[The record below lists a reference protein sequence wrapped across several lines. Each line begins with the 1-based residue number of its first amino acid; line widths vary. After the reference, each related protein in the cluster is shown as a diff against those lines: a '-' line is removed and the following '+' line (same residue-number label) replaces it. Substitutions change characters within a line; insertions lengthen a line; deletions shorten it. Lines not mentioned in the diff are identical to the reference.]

1 MPDSKE
7 GDTPKTLAEKIVTI
21 GGRGLG
27 QNPGFCHA
35 ISASRLLQV
44 PEGPRM
50 QHAERRGDSICNL
63 HLRLTHEVG
72 IVRATCTGRS
82 ETAANAGGPA
92 LEVVT

>member
-1 MPDSKE
+1 
-7 GDTPKTLAEKIVTI
+7 
-21 GGRGLG
+21 
-27 QNPGFCHA
+27 
-35 ISASRLLQV
+35 
-44 PEGPRM
+44 M